1 MMLASETGL
10 KILMPSYVET
20 SVTYTLELM
29 RLRSREYVYLHA
41 LQGGMTSAS
50 NFKKLL
56 QWSSDTD
63 ELTFMSKQKSRT
75 FQL

>member
-1 MMLASETGL
+1 
-10 KILMPSYVET
+10 MPSYVET

>member
-1 MMLASETGL
+1 MLASETGL

-29 RLRSREYVYLHA
+29 QLRSREYVYLHA
-41 LQGGMTSAS
+41 LQGGMTRAS

-56 QWSSDTD
+56 QWSSDAD
-63 ELTFMSKQKSRT
+63 ELIFMSKQKSRA

>member
-29 RLRSREYVYLHA
+29 PLRSREYVYLHA

-63 ELTFMSKQKSRT
+63 ELTFMSKQKSRA

>member
-1 MMLASETGL
+1 MS
-10 KILMPSYVET
+10 SYVET

-29 RLRSREYVYLHA
+29 QLRTSREYVYLHA

-63 ELTFMSKQKSRT
+63 ELIFMSKQKSCA
-75 FQL
+75 F